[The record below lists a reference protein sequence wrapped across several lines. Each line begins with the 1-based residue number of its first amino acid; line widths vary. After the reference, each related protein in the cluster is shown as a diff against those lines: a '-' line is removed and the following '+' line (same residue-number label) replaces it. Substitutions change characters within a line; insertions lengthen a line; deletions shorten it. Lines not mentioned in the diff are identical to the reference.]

1 VPEENHLQNNGQVE
15 SKHSEPTPPQRL
27 FPSRKYPW
35 AIAIVV
41 ILFVIIPFLSWYG
54 SWFGRPLSDAQ
65 LEQYLNDREKPRNV
79 QHALSLIGN
88 KIIEGD
94 KSMQRWYP
102 LVINASKNDNPE
114 VRKIAAWTMGQDNS
128 VEDFHKTLLE
138 LLKDQ
143 NAGVRHNAAL
153 QLVRFN
159 ETSSRAELMAMLE
172 PLTLRSETEGTV
184 EFIVSE
190 EGRAVAAHSP
200 LARIKN
206 ANGQVAELHAPEAGR
221 LEMLAVPDK
230 ASVRAGDS
238 ILVLAPSVEQVRE
251 SLKALYLVGQPED
264 IPGIQRYTGQVTGMP
279 DAVQKQASATIEA
292 IRARSAK

>member
-1 VPEENHLQNNGQVE
+1 VTQENQLQNNGQAE
-15 SKHSEPTPPQRL
+15 SNQAQPVQPKRL

-35 AIAIVV
+35 AIAVV
-41 ILFVIIPFLSWYG
+41 VLLFVLIPFLSWYG

-65 LEQYLNDREKPRNV
+65 IEQYLNDKQKPRNV

-102 LVINASKNDNPE
+102 LVVSAAQNDNLE

-128 VEDFHKTLLE
+128 YEAFHKALLE
-138 LLKDQ
+138 LLNDQ

-159 ETSSRAELMAMLE
+159 DATGRRELLAMLE
-172 PLTLRSETEGTV
+172 PVTLRAETDGVV

-200 LARIKN
+200 LVRIKN
-206 ANGQVAELHAPEAGR
+206 PNGQVAEIRSAEAGR
-221 LEMLAVPDK
+221 IEMLAVSDN
-230 ASVRAGDS
+230 AVVRAGDS
-238 ILVLAPSVEQVRE
+238 IMILEPSIEQVRE
-251 SLKALYLVGQPED
+251 ALKALFLVGQPDD
-264 IPGIQRYTGQVTGMP
+264 IPSIQRYAGQLTGMP
-279 DAVQKQASATIEA
+279 DVVQKQAITAIEA
-292 IRARSAK
+292 IRSRNAK